1 MPDSGELQSVISR
14 LENVR
19 SRGKSSYT
27 ARCPAHAD
35 RTASLSVSQGEH
47 GVVAH
52 CFAGCQVDD
61 VLGAIGLTMSDLF
74 PPRERA
80 AMTPAERSQARL
92 AAQQAG
98 WAAAL
103 TTLAQDTLLVQACA
117 GAILRGH
124 PLLLGDHEALAAAA
138 MRIYAA
144 KDTLCGRR

>member
-1 MPDSGELQSVISR
+1 MPDSGELQSVLSR

-27 ARCPAHAD
+27 ARCPAHQD

-47 GVVAH
+47 GVVLH
-52 CFAGCQVDD
+52 CFAGCQTDD

-74 PPRERA
+74 PPRDRA
-80 AMTPAERSQARL
+80 SMTPAERSQARQ

-103 TTLAQDTLLVQACA
+103 TTLAQDTLLVQSVA
-117 GAILRGH
+117 GMLGRGEKMH
-124 PLLLGDHEALAAAA
+124 PSDIDSLTAAAT
-138 MRIYAA
+138 RIHNA
-144 KDTLCGRR
+144 KEVLCGRR

>member
-1 MPDSGELQSVISR
+1 MFDSGELQSVLSR
-14 LENVR
+14 LENVK

-27 ARCPAHAD
+27 ARCPAHQD

-47 GVVAH
+47 GVVLH
-52 CFAGCQVDD
+52 CFAGCETDD

-74 PPRERA
+74 PARERA
-80 AMTPAERSQARL
+80 SMTPAERSQARQ

-117 GAILRGH
+117 GAMLKGQALI
-124 PLLLGDHEALAAAA
+124 PSDHDALTAAAA
-138 MRIYAA
+138 RIHNA
-144 KDTLCGRR
+144 KGALCGRR